1 MKRAGSGSIVLV
13 GSIAPDVGATEREAP
28 YGISKAAERALM
40 YGMARAGGPM
50 NIRCNEVIMAL
61 VEGARFTDSRPE
73 KAAEYAAQTPLGRN
87 AKTEDIAEAIA
98 FLKSDRAAFVSGEV
112 MNVTVA
118 YYGGL

>member
-1 MKRAGSGSIVLV
+1 MKRAGGGSIVLV

-61 VEGARFTDSRPE
+61 VEGTRFTDSRRDLDRGQLHNTILIG
-73 KAAEYAAQTPLGRN
+73 AVLLTLVLAYAC
-87 AKTEDIAEAIA
+87 
-98 FLKSDRAAFVSGEV
+98 
-112 MNVTVA
+112 
-118 YYGGL
+118 